1 MSLMIDDLIK
11 EVTKRIEASEG
22 RSRSRTT
29 DEQLRFGHAVHVLL
43 TDLWKAVKSTPIRE
57 CSINKRSGWYSENLR
72 YPDPLLTTP
81 LP

>member
-22 RSRSRTT
+22 RSRSRAT

-43 TDLWKAVKSTPIRE
+43 TDL
-57 CSINKRSGWYSENLR
+57 
-72 YPDPLLTTP
+72 
-81 LP
+81 